1 MNFVPSGARSH
12 AIYQLDWN
20 WSNPQQHLQ
29 EFQDLK
35 IHLTIEIYPETSV
48 VLKQLQSKLRLRLWE
63 TRQWTTFLVK

>member
-20 WSNPQQHLQ
+20 WSNPQQNLQ

-63 TRQWTTFLVK
+63 ARQWTTFLVK